1 MPKTQVTIGNADY
14 NLVVEDQRNIV
25 QINSAEP
32 NTVIVTVPGL
42 SSAALKTSVLYG
54 SGKPWLQVEV

>member
-42 SSAALKTSVLYG
+42 SSSALKTSVLYG